1 MIVQT
6 YTVKNW
12 VVPLIGLLLVQ
23 GILAA
28 LYLLHPFLPFL
39 IVIAALSVYL
49 LYFLFMKELF
59 IWIVIMSVAS
69 GFDQAGRV
77 IGGITIFHISWF
89 LSMTAMVVYIMHNR
103 GFRLNFA
110 TPINKY
116 VFGYIGFSLFSLT
129 YSPNIESGLL
139 YLATTLALFLF
150 FIFVVNFARHESHYK
165 FIIYAMLM
173 ANLFI
178 SLLAFYQL
186 LNFDP
191 WNIINVTQ
199 SASGEKISRS
209 TGTFHDPNVAA
220 TYLMIG
226 IIFGMSLLLYSKT
239 SLINKILIIGFS
251 LISFGGML
259 ATFSRTGWLALAAG
273 IFVLLLFQKNKKN
286 IFIVL
291 VSGLAIFAS
300 IILFTKY
307 GEFISERIFSIFDVM
322 GDVSIRTRIYMG
334 ISGLWMFFDNPV
346 LGIGYRGFPVLY
358 DFYIHPLAPQVLLY
372 MKESHTLVITLL
384 AETGLIGVTIVF
396 LWFKRVFK
404 DNWQLL
410 KKFDD
415 GIMRAVL
422 IGCFANFVALN
433 TNFFFYGSLFP
444 HFDLIWLV
452 LGFIYS
458 IYFISNSRERTDNS
472 APANSNN

>member
-1 MIVQT
+1 
-6 YTVKNW
+6 
-12 VVPLIGLLLVQ
+12 
-23 GILAA
+23 
-28 LYLLHPFLPFL
+28 
-39 IVIAALSVYL
+39 
-49 LYFLFMKELF
+49 
-59 IWIVIMSVAS
+59 MSLAS

-89 LSMTAMVVYIMHNR
+89 LSMTAMVIHIVYNR
-103 GFRLNFA
+103 GYKLTIS

-116 VFGYIGFSLFSLT
+116 VFAYIGFSLFSLT
-129 YSPNIESGLL
+129 YSPNVESGLV

-150 FIFVVNFARHESHYK
+150 YIFIVNFAWHENHYK
-165 FIIYAMLM
+165 TVIYALLM
-173 ANLFI
+173 ANLLI

-226 IIFGMSLLLYSKT
+226 IIFGMSLVLYSKT
-239 SLINKILIIGFS
+239 SFINKIFLIGLS
-251 LISFGGML
+251 MISFGGIL
-259 ATFSRTGWLALAAG
+259 ATFSRTGWLALASG
-273 IFVLLLFQKNKKN
+273 MFVLLLFQKNKKN
-286 IFIVL
+286 ILFVL
-291 VSGLAIFAS
+291 ISVLAIFGA
-300 IILFTKY
+300 IILFTRY
-307 GEFISERIFSIFDVM
+307 GEFISERIFSIFDIM
-322 GDVSIRTRIYMG
+322 GDVSISTRIYMG
-334 ISGLWMFFDNPV
+334 ISGLWMFLDNPV

-372 MKESHTLVITLL
+372 VKESHTLVITLL

-396 LWFKRVFK
+396 LWFKRVIK
-404 DNWQLL
+404 DNWNLL

-415 GIMRAVL
+415 GVTRAVL
-422 IGCFANFVALN
+422 IGCFANFIALN

-458 IYFISNSRERTDNS
+458 IYHINKSRERVDT
-472 APANSNN
+472 ATPANNNY